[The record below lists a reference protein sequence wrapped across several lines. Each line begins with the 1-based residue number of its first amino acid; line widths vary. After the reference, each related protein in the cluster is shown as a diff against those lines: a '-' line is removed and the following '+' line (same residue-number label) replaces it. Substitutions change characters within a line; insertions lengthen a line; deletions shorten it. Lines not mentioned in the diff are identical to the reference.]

1 MSVSFYFTKQ
11 PREETTLAINFSG
24 TRELQAGETIFSA
37 AVEITQ
43 AGLPVDGILVSYAIA
58 GARVLVRVRGGESNK
73 DYKITVLATTNAGHV
88 REAEAVMAVRE
99 K

>member
-11 PREETTLAINFSG
+11 PREETTLGINFSG

-43 AGLPVDGILVSYAIA
+43 AGLPVEDVLVSHAIA
-58 GARVLVRVRGGESNK
+58 GARVLVRVRGGEDGK

-88 REAEAVMAVRE
+88 REVDAVMAVQE